1 MVRLCRR
8 SRKYLI
14 VIDTVRMVYIPWVKR
29 KSNPPI
35 VIARV
40 LLHLGARALIFGDD
54 MPRPVKRGNV
64 TFELN
69 MQGLNQLMKSD
80 EMKSIL
86 QEAGDMVAN
95 SASAMTHGEP
105 YGVDVHDAQWVSIA
119 SIYGESE
126 EAKRENYE
134 KNILLKALGST
145 GLPTKK

>member
-1 MVRLCRR
+1 MSCAGPTALG
-8 SRKYLI
+8 LALFI
-14 VIDTVRMVYIPWVKR
+14 VETE
-29 KSNPPI
+29 
-35 VIARV
+35 
-40 LLHLGARALIFGDD
+40 
-54 MPRPVKRGNV
+54 MPKPVTRGSV
-64 TFELN
+64 TFQLN

-105 YGVDVHDAQWVSIA
+105 YGVDVHDAQWVSIV

-134 KNILLKALGST
+134 KNILVKALGST
-145 GLPTKK
+145 GLPTTK